1 MFKEGCKFFLFR
13 RPLKVWENLVFPS
26 YAFTIGFLFLCSC
39 VEQEKMKKLSD
50 TEVLYSTRI
59 GIFLPV
65 NHKQQDVNKIAI
77 QYFNSAK
84 LAVDDL
90 RPLPIEMLLYE
101 TDGTADT
108 MNKELQNAIND
119 NIQIAI
125 GLIDPFETK
134 LLSSNLH
141 NTKLKFITFAD
152 KKSGL
157 DFDMFHMGLSRMN
170 LADQIIEYSIDQGYN
185 KFLILE
191 SINQEGAIDPTD
203 LKKLIESK
211 NGTII
216 NYLKVSETQD
226 FLSKMQMMISDFN
239 ISSQKEAI
247 ILLGTPEQ
255 NLIFA
260 LASLKSSM
268 GKERGERIQVI
279 GLSSWAMERNILS
292 EPAFEGVWFP
302 FVNNQRFGE
311 FSRRYHKLYGSKP
324 TKESVV
330 AYDSIAAIGALIR
343 NAEKLDIPDPF
354 IKSSITNKSGFLG
367 VLGTFRFLENGSS
380 ERLLG
385 ILESNIDGIQ
395 ILKKPLDRF

>member
-1 MFKEGCKFFLFR
+1 
-13 RPLKVWENLVFPS
+13 
-26 YAFTIGFLFLCSC
+26 
-39 VEQEKMKKLSD
+39 
-50 TEVLYSTRI
+50 
-59 GIFLPV
+59 
-65 NHKQQDVNKIAI
+65 
-77 QYFNSAK
+77 
-84 LAVDDL
+84 
-90 RPLPIEMLLYE
+90 
-101 TDGTADT
+101 
-108 MNKELQNAIND
+108 
-119 NIQIAI
+119 
-125 GLIDPFETK
+125 
-134 LLSSNLH
+134 
-141 NTKLKFITFAD
+141 
-152 KKSGL
+152 
-157 DFDMFHMGLSRMN
+157 SRMN

-367 VLGTFRFLENGSS
+367 VLGTFRFL
-380 ERLLG
+380 
-385 ILESNIDGIQ
+385 
-395 ILKKPLDRF
+395 